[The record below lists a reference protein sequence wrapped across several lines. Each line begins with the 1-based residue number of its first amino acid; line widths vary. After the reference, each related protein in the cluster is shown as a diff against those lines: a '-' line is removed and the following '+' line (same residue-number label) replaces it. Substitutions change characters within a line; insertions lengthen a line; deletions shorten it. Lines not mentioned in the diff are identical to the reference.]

1 MAMRNTRDKIL
12 DASLALFSKKGF
24 LGATTK
30 EIAKKAGV
38 AELTLFRHF
47 SSKERLFEEMIARD
61 SFLPALKGL
70 LPELKGLSYYNAL
83 GEIAARFLG
92 RLSERRDLIKIMHS
106 ELHLYPAK
114 VKEIQQNLVGE
125 IVKTLASY
133 FRGMQEGGLLKE
145 FDPELGARAFLG
157 MFFQYFT
164 NQEFVVEK
172 KRRFENKD
180 AVIREYVNIFVFGT
194 AAVKT
199 DNASGSMEGMH

>member
-1 MAMRNTRDKIL
+1 MRDTRDKIL

-47 SSKERLFEEMIARD
+47 SSKERLFEEMIASH

-70 LPELKGLSYYNAL
+70 LPELKELSYRDAL
-83 GEIAARFLG
+83 AQIAGRFLN

-106 ELHLYPAK
+106 EIHLYPAK
-114 VKEIQQNLVGE
+114 VREIQQNLVGE

-164 NQEFVVEK
+164 NQEFVVESK
-172 KRRFENKD
+172 QKFKNRD
-180 AVIREYVNIFVFGT
+180 AVIREYVNIFVSGT
-194 AAVKT
+194 EAGKS
-199 DNASGSMEGMH
+199 NNWSGSRDGVI

>member
-1 MAMRNTRDKIL
+1 MATRDTREKIL
-12 DASLALFSKKGF
+12 EASLSLFSKKGF

-47 SSKERLFEEMIARD
+47 SSKERLFEEMIATH

-70 LPELKGLSYYNAL
+70 LPELKDLSYADAL
-83 GEIAARFLG
+83 EQIAGRFLD
-92 RLSERRDLIKIMHS
+92 RLKERRNLIKIMHS

-125 IVKTLASY
+125 IVRTLASY
-133 FRGMQEGGLLKE
+133 FRGMQETGLLSE
-145 FDPELGARAFLG
+145 FNPELAARAFFA

-164 NQEFVVEK
+164 NQEFVAEK
-172 KRRFENKD
+172 KRKFENKD
-180 AVIREYVNIFVFGT
+180 AVIREYINIFVFGT
-194 AAVKT
+194 AA
-199 DNASGSMEGMH
+199 GR

>member
-1 MAMRNTRDKIL
+1 MRDTRDKIL

-47 SSKERLFEEMIARD
+47 SSKERLFEEMISSH

-70 LPELKGLSYYNAL
+70 LPELKDLSYRDAL
-83 GEIAARFLG
+83 VQIAGGFLN

-106 ELHLYPAK
+106 EIHLYPAK

-133 FRGMQEGGLLKE
+133 FRAMQEGGLLKE

-172 KRRFENKD
+172 KQQFENRD

-194 AAVKT
+194 RAEKS
-199 DNASGSMEGMH
+199 NNGSGSRDGVI